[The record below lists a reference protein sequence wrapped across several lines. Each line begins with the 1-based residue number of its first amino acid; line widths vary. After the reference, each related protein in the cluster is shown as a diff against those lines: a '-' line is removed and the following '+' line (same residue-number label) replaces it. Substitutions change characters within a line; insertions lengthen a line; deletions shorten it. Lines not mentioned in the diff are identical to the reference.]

1 MVREVTTTITAQVT
15 RVDVSQR
22 LLTFSG
28 PRESVRTVKVVDP
41 SIDLAAV
48 RPGQMAKIVVREM
61 VVITIEAPKAG

>member
-1 MVREVTTTITAQVT
+1 
-15 RVDVSQR
+15 
-22 LLTFSG
+22 
-28 PRESVRTVKVVDP
+28 VKVVDP